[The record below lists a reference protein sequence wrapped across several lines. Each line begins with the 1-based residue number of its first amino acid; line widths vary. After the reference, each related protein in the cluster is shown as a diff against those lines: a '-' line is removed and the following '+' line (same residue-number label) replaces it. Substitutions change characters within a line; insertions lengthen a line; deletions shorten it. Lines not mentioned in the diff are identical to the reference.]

1 MQVLR
6 IVLEVLSAVFSVW
19 MMAMLVYQLVLGL
32 FGFKKEAKDYKD
44 HDPESRFLVLVPAHN
59 EEKVI
64 KDIIENLQHM
74 EYPKELY
81 DFFIV
86 ADNCTDRT
94 ADVARQMGAK
104 VIETHKRTETSPTGK
119 PIALKKALKIIGDYE
134 NKYDLLMIFD
144 ADNLIDPNMFLE
156 VNSQY
161 IDKDKPEMI
170 QCYLG
175 SKNKKGLV
183 AWFYYT
189 CFTTSNRFSQLAR
202 TRRGLN
208 CGIGG
213 TGYAIDTRY
222 LHERGGWTT
231 MSLTEDFEIQIEAT
245 LKGKRILW
253 NHNVRVY
260 DEKPTTF
267 KASIRQR
274 IRWAQGQWFVAIK
287 NTPKIFGA
295 IGHKTISGR
304 EAVSMFMYMYGLFA
318 NIFVVFQ
325 SILTLAFI
333 LLDVRELTIQPWYYT
348 APQVLLFV
356 YSFLV
361 LFYSAD
367 QMDNH
372 IRPSLR
378 TLPLMLISTAINLVL
393 AVIAQTVGLFLHKK
407 QNNWV
412 KTEHSL
418 NRLECME
425 SLYEGENYLPGYED
439 EEEMTPD
446 KLEA

>member
-6 IVLEVLSAVFSVW
+6 TTLEVLSFAFSIW
-19 MMAMLVYQLVLGL
+19 MMAMLVYQLGL
-32 FGFKKEAKDYKD
+32 SIFGFGKNAKDYHD
-44 HDPESRFLVLVPAHN
+44 HPPESRFLILVPAHN

-64 KDIIENLQHM
+64 SDIIENLEHM
-74 EYPKELY
+74 EYPRHLY
-81 DFFIV
+81 DYYII
-86 ADNCTDRT
+86 ADNCDDRT

-104 VIETHKRTETSPTGK
+104 VIETRKECKDSPTGK
-119 PIALKKALKIIGDYE
+119 PIALKKALKAIGNYQD
-134 NKYDLLMIFD
+134 KYDLLMIFD
-144 ADNLIDPNMFLE
+144 ADNLIDPNMLLE

-161 IDKDKPEMI
+161 IDKEKPEMI

-189 CFTTSNRFSQLAR
+189 SFTTSNRFCQLAR

-213 TGYAIDTRY
+213 TGYAISTAY
-222 LHERGGWTT
+222 LYERGGWTT

-260 DEKPTTF
+260 DEKPTSF
-267 KASIRQR
+267 RASLRQR
-274 IRWAQGQWFVAIK
+274 IRWAQGQWFVAFK
-287 NTPKIFGA
+287 NTPRLFSA
-295 IGHKTISGR
+295 IKNKALTLR
-304 EAVSMFMYMYGLFA
+304 EALSVFMYMYSLFA

-325 SILTLAFI
+325 LILTLAY
-333 LLDVRELTIQPWYYT
+333 ELTGWRETGPQPWYT
-348 APQVLLFV
+348 TLPQILIFV
-356 YSFLV
+356 YSFLG

-367 QMDNH
+367 QMDNR

-378 TLPLMLISTAINLVL
+378 TLPLMLLSTVINLFL
-393 AVIAQTVGLFLHKK
+393 AVIAQTAGLFLFRR
-407 QNNWV
+407 QNQWV
-412 KTEHSL
+412 KTEHSI
-418 NRLECME
+418 NRLDSMNT
-425 SLYEGENYLPGYED
+425 LYEGETYLYDRD
-439 EEEMTPD
+439 EIPPQPE
-446 KLEA
+446 KIEA

>member
-1 MQVLR
+1 MLQILR
-6 IVLEVLSAVFSVW
+6 VILEVLSAVFSVW
-19 MMAMLVYQLVLGL
+19 MAAMLIYQLILGI
-32 FGFKKEAKDYKD
+32 FGFRRKAKDYQD
-44 HDPESRFLVLVPAHN
+44 YDPKSRFLILVPAHN
-59 EEKVI
+59 EEKVV

-104 VIETHKRTETSPTGK
+104 VIETHKRTEKSATGK
-119 PIALKKALKIIGDYE
+119 PIALKKALKIIGNYE
-134 NKYDLLMIFD
+134 EKYDLLMIFD
-144 ADNLIDPNMFLE
+144 ADNLIDPNMLLE

-161 IDKDKPEMI
+161 IDKNEPEMI

-175 SKNKKGLV
+175 AKNKKGPV
-183 AWFYYT
+183 AWFYYV
-189 CFTTSNRFSQLAR
+189 CFTTSNRFVQLAR

-213 TGYAIDTRY
+213 TGYAIKTKY
-222 LHERGGWTT
+222 LFERGGWTT

-267 KASIRQR
+267 KASLRQR
-274 IRWAQGQWFVAIK
+274 VRWAQGQWFVALK
-287 NTPKIFGA
+287 NTPTLFKA
-295 IGHKTISGR
+295 IRNKTISFR
-304 EAVSMFMYMYGLFA
+304 EALSVFMYMYALFA

-325 SILTLAFI
+325 AILGGVYS
-333 LLDVRELTIQPWYYT
+333 LLDVREVVDQAWYT
-348 APQVLLFV
+348 TVPQVFLFL
-356 YSFLV
+356 YSFLG
-361 LFYSAD
+361 LFYAAD

-372 IRPSLR
+372 VRPSIK
-378 TLPLMLISTAINLVL
+378 TLPLMLYSTAVNLVL
-393 AVIAQTVGLFLHKK
+393 AVVAQTVGLFLYKR
-407 QNNWV
+407 QNIWV
-412 KTEHSL
+412 KTEHNL
-418 NRLECME
+418 NRLSCMG
-425 SLYEGENYLPGYED
+425 SLYEGENYLPEYED
-439 EEEMTPD
+439 ELEID